1 MGEERYCTYTKQLNP
16 NKALE
21 QNSATAIEWY
31 ALRILH
37 NKSSEVC
44 SIAQRDNIEH
54 FTPMR
59 TTERVVDGRT
69 VVSMRPI
76 MPSLLFVR
84 CTTEY
89 ISLLA
94 TRTNSNVIA
103 YCTPGTSKPQPIP
116 DSEMELFRFV
126 TRTASREI
134 ELLPND
140 VELGDRVRI
149 TGGIF
154 SGVEGYIHRIH
165 GTKRLVVAIEG
176 ISVVATTYIPKQYIQ
191 KIV

>member
-1 MGEERYCTYTKQLNP
+1 MGEERYCTYTKLLNP

-44 SIAQRDNIEH
+44 SIALRDNIEH

-84 CTTEY
+84 CT
-89 ISLLA
+89 
-94 TRTNSNVIA
+94 IA